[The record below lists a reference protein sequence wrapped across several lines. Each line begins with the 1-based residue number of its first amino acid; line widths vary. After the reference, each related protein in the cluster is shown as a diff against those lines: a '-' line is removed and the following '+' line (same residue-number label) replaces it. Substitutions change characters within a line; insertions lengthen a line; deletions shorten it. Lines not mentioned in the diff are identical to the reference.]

1 MKVTALIPDDL
12 VNEVKDLTHG
22 KNITESLIFALSEW
36 IRMQK
41 LKKLKDKIKS
51 TPLSFQKG
59 FSAESVRS
67 LNRKTT

>member
-1 MKVTALIPDDL
+1 MKVTVLIPDEII
-12 VNEVKDLTHG
+12 NEVKDLTHG
-22 KNITESLIFALSEW
+22 KNITESIIIALTEW

-51 TPLSFQKG
+51 TPLSFQPE
-59 FSAESVRS
+59 FSADSVRS